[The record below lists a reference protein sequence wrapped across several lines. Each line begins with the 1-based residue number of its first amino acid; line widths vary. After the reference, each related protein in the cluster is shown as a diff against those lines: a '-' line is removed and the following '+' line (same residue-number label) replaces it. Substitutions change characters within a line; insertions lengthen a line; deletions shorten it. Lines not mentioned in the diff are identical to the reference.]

1 MPSLATVRVNIEP
14 RMLQRQTI
22 LSAFAALLAAFCV
35 PASAAELPDAFSRP
49 WCAHRT
55 AHFELLTDLPRR
67 RALAEAQALGRFRT
81 LFMALF
87 HQSDAGSP
95 TAGRLLPGLERIG
108 ASGRADGSPEA
119 GRPVGV
125 PVRMVIFRRA
135 RHFAQ
140 ATGSA
145 KFAGIAVPSLK
156 AYQLL
161 IGPAQTSPLTDT
173 GRHEY
178 AHYLMRNQMQPH
190 YPLWY
195 EEGLASYLSTANL
208 KRNPVPLGHL
218 EADLRQGRPLSP
230 AVSFE
235 EAVQARS
242 VADWPPERLAAF
254 YEKAWLLVHF
264 IRLGHHLGYP
274 DFRPALARYLA
285 QPQRSFVTAF
295 ARSPSAMGEL
305 VKDYL
310 RHPHGRM
317 EFVQLPNGE
326 SAAVRP
332 PDWRCLGQAE
342 ARLELAR
349 SIVQQNPRLAA
360 RALARHPSGE
370 ADAEWLTAQSEA
382 LSAFDY
388 ERALAVAERAQE
400 LDPSHAAAMAQLAHL
415 RAQRCALSSHPAC
428 MRNWAEA
435 ATLYRQAWE
444 RDPHRIDVA
453 YGLGVAYLHTGRA
466 EQALGHLRMAYEQV
480 PWAAEANFYLGE
492 AYRRLGDGRAAG
504 YLRKAGS
511 WAVDPVWR
519 ARAAVA
525 LTRLHEAS
533 FEER

>member
-1 MPSLATVRVNIEP
+1 MPSLAAVRVNIEQ

-22 LSAFAALLAAFCV
+22 LSAFAALLTAFCV

-49 WCAHRT
+49 WCAYRT

-67 RALAEAQALGRFRT
+67 RALAEAEALGRFRT

-87 HQSDAGSP
+87 HQSDADGP
-95 TAGRLLPGLERIG
+95 AAGQLLPKPARVG
-108 ASGRADGSPEA
+108 ALGRAEGSPEVSGQA
-119 GRPVGV
+119 GV
-125 PVRMVIFRRA
+125 PVRMVVFRQA
-135 RHFAQ
+135 RHFTQ
-140 ATGSA
+140 ATGTA
-145 KFAGIAVPSLK
+145 KFAGIAVPSPK

-208 KRNPVPLGHL
+208 RRNPVPLGHL
-218 EADLRQGRPLSP
+218 EADLGRGRTLSP

-235 EAVQARS
+235 EVVQAHS
-242 VADWPPERLAAF
+242 VADWPLERLAAF

-264 IRLGHHLGYP
+264 IRLGHHLDYP

-285 QPQRSFVTAF
+285 QPERSFVTAF

-305 VKDYL
+305 AKDYL
-310 RHPHGRM
+310 RHPRPRM
-317 EFVQLPNGE
+317 EFVRLPNGE
-326 SAAVRP
+326 AAAGRS
-332 PDWRCLGQAE
+332 PDRRCLDEAE

-360 RALARHPSGE
+360 TALAHHPGGE
-370 ADAEWLTAQSEA
+370 ADAEWLTVRSEA

-388 ERALAVAERAQE
+388 EQAMTVVERAFE

-415 RAQRCALSSHPAC
+415 KAQHCALSSHPAC

-435 ATLYRQAWE
+435 TTLYRQAWE

-466 EQALGHLRMAYEQV
+466 EQALRYLRLAHEQV

-492 AYRRLGDGRAAG
+492 AYRRLGDERAAV
-504 YLRKAGS
+504 YLRKARS
-511 WAVDPVWR
+511 WAVDPAWR
-519 ARAAVA
+519 SRAAVA